1 MSIPTITA
9 EQRRHYY
16 KVNADNTQLRI
27 LVGNSQEIVEYQ
39 PDKAIRIWFN
49 DLDASYGMH
58 WHTSIEIV
66 QPIFNCYEIV
76 IGEETIHVEPGE
88 IVIIPPRSLHQIV
101 APETGCRFIYIFDM
115 SSLSSIHGFAAI
127 QPFIQ
132 EPIKITKS
140 AYPHIYHDICDILTQ
155 MRDYYFNQEKFA
167 ELSIYALL
175 IKLLLSLG
183 NNQFDNM
190 EIFSSMR
197 VYKQKEYASK
207 FNEVMEFIDTH
218 YMDDLELDNIAASIG
233 FSKYHFSRLFK
244 QYTNYTFCNYLTRR
258 RLLAAKALLEQPNL
272 SITEIALQSGF
283 PSISTFNRAFKQQN
297 NCTPSEYRDKFSKA
311 TLTRQL

>member
-1 MSIPTITA
+1 M
-9 EQRRHYY
+9 
-16 KVNADNTQLRI
+16 
-27 LVGNSQEIVEYQ
+27 LV
-39 PDKAIRIWFN
+39 
-49 DLDASYGMH
+49 
-58 WHTSIEIV
+58 
-66 QPIFNCYEIV
+66 
-76 IGEETIHVEPGE
+76 
-88 IVIIPPRSLHQIV
+88 
-101 APETGCRFIYIFDM
+101 
-115 SSLSSIHGFAAI
+115 
-127 QPFIQ
+127 
-132 EPIKITKS
+132 
-140 AYPHIYHDICDILTQ
+140 
-155 MRDYYFNQEKFA
+155 
-167 ELSIYALL
+167 
-175 IKLLLSLG
+175 SLG

-197 VYKQKEYASK
+197 IYKQKEYAAK